1 MLRRAC
7 LSWSGAWLWILSQ
20 EVKQGS
26 QRAAVLVSGIYS
38 LSPVRCGASESHLP
52 GPDVIS
58 FACGLAESCGPQAHA
73 WRILLYQMLLN
84 PENSDDELKS

>member
-7 LSWSGAWLWILSQ
+7 LSWSGAWLWIPSQ

-26 QRAAVLVSGIYS
+26 QRACGAGLRIYS
-38 LSPVRCGASESHLP
+38 LSPVKCGASDSYLP

-58 FACGLAESCGPQAHA
+58 FACGLAESYGPHAHA